1 VEGALLQM
9 LNHGITTGGLF
20 LCVGLIYERTHSRML
35 ADNGG
40 LSKPMPRYATCL
52 VIFALS
58 SLALPG
64 TNNFIGEFL
73 VLVGSFLYNK
83 AIAALAALGVILAA
97 VYLLWMVQRVAF
109 GVPTEKTAR
118 VTDLNWC
125 EMATLVPLIVLI
137 FWIGVFPNPFLTP
150 MHASIAHTFDLMG
163 RGGQAL
169 PTIGLTRPPQ
179 TSSHPPAPSLPR
191 QALGPLDA
199 SLPVGSLS
207 GMPGSLP

>member
-1 VEGALLQM
+1 
-9 LNHGITTGGLF
+9 
-20 LCVGLIYERTHSRML
+20 
-35 ADNGG
+35 
-40 LSKPMPRYATCL
+40 
-52 VIFALS
+52 
-58 SLALPG
+58 
-64 TNNFIGEFL
+64 

-150 MHASIAHTFDLMG
+150 MHASVAHVFDLMARSG
-163 RGGQAL
+163 ETI
-169 PTIGLTRPPQ
+169 PT
-179 TSSHPPAPSLPR
+179 A
-191 QALGPLDA
+191 
-199 SLPVGSLS
+199 VGSLS